1 EIKDVLAYLKVLF
14 NPADTISLLRIINV
28 PRRGIGEATIRK
40 LNDYALKHHMT
51 LFDVVSNPDLATEVG
66 TRAKHSLEGLAEL
79 IFNLMG
85 AMGSLEISALIEKI
99 MNDSGYI
106 AELEQEQTPQD
117 EARIENLKELLTVAK
132 EFAESDEENTLENF
146 LSHVSLVSDID
157 TAELAD
163 ERVTMMTLHSA
174 KGLEFPIV
182 FLAGMEEG
190 LFPHSRTL
198 MDDREIEE
206 ERRICYVGIT
216 RAREKLY
223 LSNAKMRTIF
233 GRTTMF
239 PPSRFLGE
247 IPDHMIQP
255 FGRKAPAMQQ
265 APQSINRSG
274 IGVRPQM
281 NVRPSAPHM
290 AQQMQHSSVKPSIG
304 TAAAASGNWRPGDKA
319 QHNKWGVGTVVDVR
333 GVGDTQ
339 ELKIAFPGQGIKQ
352 LMVKFAPIRKV

>member
-1 EIKDVLAYLKVLF
+1 
-14 NPADTISLLRIINV
+14 
-28 PRRGIGEATIRK
+28 
-40 LNDYALKHHMT
+40 M
-51 LFDVVSNPDLATEVG
+51 
-66 TRAKHSLEGLAEL
+66 
-79 IFNLMG
+79 
-85 AMGSLEISALIEKI
+85 
-99 MNDSGYI
+99 
-106 AELEQEQTPQD
+106 
-117 EARIENLKELLTVAK
+117 
-132 EFAESDEENTLENF
+132 
-146 LSHVSLVSDID
+146 
-157 TAELAD
+157 AD

-198 MDDREIEE
+198 MDEREIEE

-247 IPDHMIQP
+247 IPPHMLQA
-255 FGRKAPAMQQ
+255 FGRKAPQMPQSMSQGGIGAGTHGSIRSNAPGMARPMQQ
-265 APQSINRSG
+265 SIKPS
-274 IGVRPQM
+274 M
-281 NVRPSAPHM
+281 SAPM
-290 AQQMQHSSVKPSIG
+290 SAQMG
-304 TAAAASGNWRPGDKA
+304 TSGAAQSGSWRPGDKA